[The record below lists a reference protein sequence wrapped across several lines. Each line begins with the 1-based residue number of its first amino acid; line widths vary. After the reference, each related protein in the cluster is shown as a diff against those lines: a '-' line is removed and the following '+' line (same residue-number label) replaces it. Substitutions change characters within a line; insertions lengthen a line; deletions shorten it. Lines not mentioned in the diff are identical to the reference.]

1 MISFK
6 TLYIFLCRTFQGLHC
21 YISHLEL
28 LPVYEDGF
36 LYSISQYCQIS
47 AQGCFSFHMNQ
58 SIHVPVFLPNL
69 HSQPSGKLNFTHLD
83 PVRTLGFFGLVKVSF
98 TSRTQN
104 YLEECL
110 DCPWPFLTV
119 WEQALPFLSYVGG
132 LPRTCYELGRLAL
145 STFFRA
151 SALSIVSGLCLFPK

>member
-6 TLYIFLCRTFQGLHC
+6 TLCIFLGRTFQGICFHC

-58 SIHVPVFLPNL
+58 SIRVPVFLPNL
-69 HSQPSGKLNFTHLD
+69 RSQPSGKLNFTHLD
-83 PVRTLGFFGLVKVSF
+83 PVRTLGFLGVGKGFFYIKNTELLRRMPRLSLAFFDSLQTKLILPKLCRW
-98 TSRTQN
+98 TSKDM
-104 YLEECL
+104 L
-110 DCPWPFLTV
+110 
-119 WEQALPFLSYVGG
+119 
-132 LPRTCYELGRLAL
+132 
-145 STFFRA
+145 
-151 SALSIVSGLCLFPK
+151 